1 MDLQL
6 KHRSA
11 IVTGASTGIGVGIA
25 HCLAREGVRVAIT
38 ARRGDRLAAV
48 ADDIEAQ
55 TGVRPVS
62 ITADVTAAD
71 DLARLVREAS
81 DANGNIDILINCA
94 GGSRPLPLDAGD
106 AAWDESFA
114 LNFTAVRRLT
124 DAVLPSMRA
133 RRWGRVIN
141 ISGSMEPR
149 SLNAASAAK
158 AAVHLWAKGLSCDV
172 AADGVTVNTIA
183 PGRINS
189 EQILNRLHPTEEARA
204 AFIRANIPIGHFGE
218 PEDIGNLVT
227 FLCSPLAGYIT
238 GAVVPVDGGMHFFA
252 H

>member
-6 KHRSA
+6 KNRTA
-11 IVTGASTGIGVGIA
+11 IITGASTGIGVGIA
-25 HCLAREGVRVAIT
+25 RSLAREGVRLVIS
-38 ARRGDRLAAV
+38 ARRSELLSAV
-48 ADDIEAQ
+48 ADGIEAQ
-55 TGVRPVS
+55 TGVRPAS
-62 ITADVTAAD
+62 IPADVTAPD
-71 DLARLVREAS
+71 DLTRLVKEAT
-81 DANGNIDILINCA
+81 AVLGKVDILVNCA
-94 GGSRPLPLDAGD
+94 GGSRPLPLDAAD

-124 DAVLPSMRA
+124 EAVLPSMRT
-133 RRWGRVIN
+133 RGWGRVIN

-172 AADGVTVNTIA
+172 AAEGVTVNTIA

-189 EQILNRLHPTEEARA
+189 EQILNRLHPTEEARQT
-204 AFIRANIPIGHFGE
+204 FIAANIPIGHFGE
-218 PEDIGNLVT
+218 PEDIGNLVA
-227 FLCSPLAGYIT
+227 FLSSPLAGYIT
-238 GAVVPVDGGMHFFA
+238 GAVIPVDGGMHFFA

>member
-25 HCLAREGVRVAIT
+25 HCLAREGVRLAIT

>member
-6 KHRSA
+6 KHRTA

-38 ARRGDRLAAV
+38 ARRSEHLSAV
-48 ADDIEAQ
+48 ADAIEAQ

-62 ITADVTAAD
+62 ITADVTASD
-71 DLARLVREAS
+71 DLARLVREAT
-81 DANGNIDILINCA
+81 DALGKIDILINCA

-133 RRWGRVIN
+133 QHWGRVIN
-141 ISGSMEPR
+141 ISGTMEPR

-172 AADGVTVNTIA
+172 ATDGVTVNTIA

-218 PEDIGNLVT
+218 PEDIGNLAT
-227 FLCSPLAGYIT
+227 FLCSPLASYIT

>member
-25 HCLAREGVRVAIT
+25 HCLAREGVHVAIT

-106 AAWDESFA
+106 AAWDGSFA

-189 EQILNRLHPTEEARA
+189 EQILSRLHPTEEARA